1 MAQWWVLVRTQQ
13 GNRRHRVVPGPSRG
27 WQTFIEQGLKPG
39 EHVVVQNAY
48 LEFYH
53 GIASHYTPPD

>member
-53 GIASHYTPPD
+53 GIASHHTLPD